1 MVSFKAVQQLIKRL
15 KLAYITCRWC
25 KDSCGTSVGHLL
37 ASHIGVES
45 GAFVLAAS
53 GHGQEKFKMTHT
65 STENFEEC
73 TACITYLH
81 IYQNT

>member
-1 MVSFKAVQQLIKRL
+1 MVSLKAVQQLIKKL
-15 KLAYITCRWC
+15 KLAFITCRWC

-45 GAFVLAAS
+45 GAFVHAAS

-65 STENFEEC
+65 STEIF
-73 TACITYLH
+73 
-81 IYQNT
+81 